1 MIRQSFIGTALLII
15 IGWFLLVWDSPP
27 ESFMRNN
34 TADRVQQR
42 QVDSYMA
49 SITSQRFSATGE
61 QLFLLTSPKMQLFT
75 GDSRLELTQPRFIA
89 LPKGA
94 NNKGKGVAF
103 LADFGTL
110 SGTGDRLSL
119 IGNVKAVITGTE
131 QEKILTST
139 SLEYQPTK
147 MIISTEDN
155 FTLKTVQSSLI
166 GKGLVGDLNKDLF
179 TIKSKVHGVHDAI

>member
-75 GDSRLELTQPRFIA
+75 GDSRLELTQPRFIV

-131 QEKILTST
+131 QEKTLTST

-155 FTLKTVQSSLI
+155 FTLKTMQSSLI

>member
-42 QVDSYMA
+42 QVGSYMA

-75 GDSRLELTQPRFIA
+75 GDSRLELTQPRFIV

-131 QEKILTST
+131 QEKTLTST
-139 SLEYQPTK
+139 SLEYQPTE

-155 FTLKTVQSSLI
+155 FTLKTVQSSLV

>member
-75 GDSRLELTQPRFIA
+75 GDSRLELTQPRFIV

-131 QEKILTST
+131 QEKTLTST
-139 SLEYQPTK
+139 SLEYQPTE

-155 FTLKTVQSSLI
+155 FTLKTVQSSLV

>member
-131 QEKILTST
+131 QEKTLTST

-155 FTLKTVQSSLI
+155 FTLKTMQSSLI

>member
-131 QEKILTST
+131 QEKTLTSI
-139 SLEYQPTK
+139 SLEYQPTE

-155 FTLKTVQSSLI
+155 FTLKTVQSSLV

>member
-131 QEKILTST
+131 QEKTLTST

-155 FTLKTVQSSLI
+155 FTLKTVQSSLV

>member
-75 GDSRLELTQPRFIA
+75 GDSRLELTQPRFIV

-131 QEKILTST
+131 QEKTLTST
-139 SLEYQPTK
+139 SLEYQPTE
-147 MIISTEDN
+147 MIISTDDN
-155 FTLKTVQSSLI
+155 FTLKTVQSSLV

>member
-155 FTLKTVQSSLI
+155 FTLKTMQSSLI

>member
-34 TADRVQQR
+34 NADRVQQR

-131 QEKILTST
+131 QEKTLTST

-155 FTLKTVQSSLI
+155 FTLKTVQSSLV

>member
-61 QLFLLTSPKMQLFT
+61 QLFLLTSPIIH
-75 GDSRLELTQPRFIA
+75 R
-89 LPKGA
+89 
-94 NNKGKGVAF
+94 
-103 LADFGTL
+103 
-110 SGTGDRLSL
+110 RLS
-119 IGNVKAVITGTE
+119 A
-131 QEKILTST
+131 
-139 SLEYQPTK
+139 
-147 MIISTEDN
+147 
-155 FTLKTVQSSLI
+155 
-166 GKGLVGDLNKDLF
+166 
-179 TIKSKVHGVHDAI
+179 